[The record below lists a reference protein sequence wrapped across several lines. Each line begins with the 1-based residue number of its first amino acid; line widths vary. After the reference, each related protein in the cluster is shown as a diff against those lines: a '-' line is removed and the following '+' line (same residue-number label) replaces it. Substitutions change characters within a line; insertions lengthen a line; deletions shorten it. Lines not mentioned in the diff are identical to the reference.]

1 MHTHEGR
8 ASSAMIPHDFP
19 HPARLGG
26 RDLFIEVLGGPS
38 VTSFNRW
45 LSAGMIPQ
53 PRKLGH
59 LNRWLET
66 EMAAVRDSGF
76 VR

>member
-1 MHTHEGR
+1 MSAQTKR
-8 ASSAMIPHDFP
+8 APRETIPHDFP

-26 RDLFIEVLGGPS
+26 RDLFIAVLGGPS

-45 LSAGMIPQ
+45 MAAGKIPQ

-59 LNRWLET
+59 LNRWPEST
-66 EMAAVRDSGF
+66 MAAVRDAGF
-76 VR
+76 ER

>member
-1 MHTHEGR
+1 MTTAARHAER
-8 ASSAMIPHDFP
+8 ATIPYDFP

-38 VTSFNRW
+38 VTTFNRW
-45 LSAGMIPQ
+45 LSGGKIPQ

-66 EMAAVRDSGF
+66 EMAAVRDAG
-76 VR
+76 VTR

>member
-1 MHTHEGR
+1 MTAHANR
-8 ASSAMIPHDFP
+8 ATRETIPHDFP

-45 LSAGMIPQ
+45 LAAGKIPQ

-66 EMAAVRDSGF
+66 EMAAVRDAGF
-76 VR
+76 EQ

>member
-1 MHTHEGR
+1 MTNR
-8 ASSAMIPHDFP
+8 ANRATRETIPHDFP

-26 RDLFIEVLGGPS
+26 RDLFIEVLGNPS
-38 VTSFNRW
+38 ITSFNRW
-45 LSAGMIPQ
+45 LAAGKIPL

-66 EMAAVRDSGF
+66 EMVAVRDAGF
-76 VR
+76 EQ